1 MLLRIVLAAGL
12 AALSAQALVTP
23 ALAAPDA
30 KTCPRPAAPDSG
42 ERQRTRPLPVPAA
55 LAPTMASSLY
65 HYAVASHAGA
75 RICVDTSW
83 METAEHVAA
92 TPDLR
97 FISFG
102 WLGYETYGYV
112 LIDRA
117 GRGKVHEIGARPVF
131 SPSRRLFAAIDQTES
146 EFGSLSGLKVWQVT
160 PAAVT
165 EAGAVAD
172 IPRMYDWRIDGWAGE
187 TCLNLSA
194 IAFAEQRREVPVAQ
208 MRRTRFIA
216 RRTGSAWR
224 VLPAGSANRCP

>member
-1 MLLRIVLAAGL
+1 MLRIVVALGL
-12 AALSAQALVTP
+12 AAIATP

-30 KTCPRPAAPDSG
+30 RTCPRPAAPDGG
-42 ERQRTRPLPVPAA
+42 ERQRTKPLPVPAA
-55 LAPTMASSLY
+55 LRPTMGSSLY
-65 HYAVASHAGA
+65 HYAVASHSGA

-83 METAEHVAA
+83 MESAENLAA

-97 FISFG
+97 FVSFG

-117 GRGKVHEIGARPVF
+117 GRGKVHEIGAKPVF

-146 EFGSLSGLKVWQVT
+146 EFGSLSGLKVWRVD
-160 PAAVT
+160 PAAVV

-187 TCLNLSA
+187 ACLNLSA
-194 IAFAEQRREVPVAQ
+194 VAFAEQQRGGEIAA
-208 MRRTRFIA
+208 MRRTRFVA
-216 RRTGSAWR
+216 RRIGAAWR
-224 VLPAGSANRCP
+224 VLPARGAGRCP